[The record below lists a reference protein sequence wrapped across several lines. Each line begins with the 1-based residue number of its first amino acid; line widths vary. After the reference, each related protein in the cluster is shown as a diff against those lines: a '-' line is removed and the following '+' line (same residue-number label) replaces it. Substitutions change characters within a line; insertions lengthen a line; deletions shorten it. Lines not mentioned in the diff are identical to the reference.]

1 MTVLVGYAT
10 KHGSTREVAE
20 RVADKLRQTGHA
32 VDLQTITTDSDV
44 SAYEAV
50 VLGSAIYYGSWLKEA
65 TDFVR
70 ANGAALAKRPTWLFS
85 VGPLGVEV
93 KDTQEQPKE
102 LAEFRE
108 SIRFRDHHL
117 FFGALHPDK
126 LSFAERIVIKAVR
139 APEGD
144 YRNWEEVDAWAG
156 GIAAALT
163 HIQPQ
168 PGETQPE
175 LG

>member
-20 RVADKLRQTGHA
+20 RIADKLRQTGIA
-32 VDLQTITTDSDV
+32 VDVQIISTVSDV
-44 SAYEAV
+44 RGYEAV
-50 VLGSAIYYGSWLKEA
+50 VLGSAIYYGSWLTEA
-65 TDFVR
+65 TDFVH
-70 ANGAALAKRPTWLFS
+70 ANSVALSERPTWLFS

-93 KDTQEQPKE
+93 EDTREQPKE

-144 YRNWEEVDAWAG
+144 YRNWEEVEAWAG

-163 HIQPQ
+163 HFQPQ